1 MDEAISTTPDGTRTA
16 ILEAAR
22 GLFVSQGYHGSSM
35 RQIAA
40 QAGIALGSIYNHFA
54 NKEDIFKHIL
64 WEYHPYRQVLQEVQ
78 QSQITQL
85 ENFLR
90 FASQRMLSAINER
103 PAILNLILIEVVEFN
118 SQHIP
123 EMFSSALPT
132 LEQVFEQILIS
143 DPRIRDI
150 DLPVLVRAFVG
161 IFLSFYLSDK
171 LLSSSS
177 IPTEYRTST
186 MDDFVDIFLH
196 GVLRCD
202 PS

>member
-1 MDEAISTTPDGTRTA
+1 MDEAVSTTPDGTRTA